1 MRLKMILPEDTKDME
16 TDMEVF
22 SLANI
27 KSKQVLKLVMYK
39 HFCLCNLESQPDA
52 LNLRALN
59 NKILAKYLK
68 CHFLL
73 S

>member
-1 MRLKMILPEDTKDME
+1 MILPEDTKDME

-39 HFCLCNLESQPDA
+39 HFCFCNLESQWTP
-52 LNLRALN
+52 LT
-59 NKILAKYLK
+59 
-68 CHFLL
+68 
-73 S
+73 